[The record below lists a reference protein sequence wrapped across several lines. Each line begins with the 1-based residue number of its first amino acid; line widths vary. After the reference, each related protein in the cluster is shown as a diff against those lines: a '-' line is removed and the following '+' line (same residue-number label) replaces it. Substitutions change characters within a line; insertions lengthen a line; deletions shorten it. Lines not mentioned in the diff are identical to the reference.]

1 MPDRTPDGEPPAT
14 TLARALG
21 VDEADG
27 EVVIPAGHQVNVVH
41 PGAARA
47 GFLPSGWL
55 VVDFGPDGDWRQ
67 LTVDVYTQLQK
78 QNVPLVVILQAGAI
92 DALARSGETDRFL
105 DLWRQMVQAGCSSV
119 WVLPREAANHA
130 GIVRTLREAGIGVH
144 GSAPDGACFVEV
156 HTPQGITVGMPGAVL

>member
-1 MPDRTPDGEPPAT
+1 MPDRITNGEPPAT

-21 VDEADG
+21 VDDATD

-47 GFLPSGWL
+47 GFMPSGWL

-67 LTVDVYTQLQK
+67 LTVDVYTQLQ
-78 QNVPLVVILQAGAI
+78 QRNVPLVVILQAGAI
-92 DALARSGETDRFL
+92 DALAQRGETDRFL
-105 DLWRQMVQAGCSSV
+105 DLWRQMADAGCSSV
-119 WVLPREAANHA
+119 WVLP
-130 GIVRTLREAGIGVH
+130 LEAGSRHDLARRLRDAGMGVH

-156 HTPQGITVGMPGAVL
+156 HTPEGITVGMPGPLL